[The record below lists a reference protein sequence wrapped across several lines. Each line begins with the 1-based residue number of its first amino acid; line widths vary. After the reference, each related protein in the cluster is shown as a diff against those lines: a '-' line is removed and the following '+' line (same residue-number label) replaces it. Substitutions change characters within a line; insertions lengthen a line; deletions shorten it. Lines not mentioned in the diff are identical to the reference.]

1 MSDLQ
6 ILWEQLL
13 IEDDDLRE
21 EEGALVS
28 RESQMQAESVEALDF
43 ISRFLD
49 EEAEERRR
57 REDLKE
63 VAIQTDRILTPD
75 EETLQ
80 LVSDLLSAVL
90 DKCIKTREE

>member
-28 RESQMQAESVEALDF
+28 RESQTQAESVEALDF